1 MVVGVNALR
10 VLAQVSAAEQIVGRE
25 RNHGACHPQL
35 VRNVVVA
42 RRVNSTVRRN
52 NRGILVSKQSMRKV
66 SLTLLLLS
74 LILVA
79 ALPSQAQRRSSGR
92 QIKLS
97 QTASKTCISNEET
110 EGCAIHSSAPEPET
124 GIPNSK
130 VRCSDCVVFGKV
142 IKNPAPCYPHDA
154 KAENI
159 SGEVQVKIVVDELG
173 KVIWAKALS
182 GHQTL
187 QQAAE
192 RAACRARFTPST
204 LIGRKIKVKA
214 VGVMTYKFKLP

>member
-1 MVVGVNALR
+1 M
-10 VLAQVSAAEQIVGRE
+10 
-25 RNHGACHPQL
+25 
-35 VRNVVVA
+35 
-42 RRVNSTVRRN
+42 
-52 NRGILVSKQSMRKV
+52 SKQSMRKV
-66 SLTLLLLS
+66 SVTLLLLS
-74 LILVA
+74 IILVA
-79 ALPSQAQRRSSGR
+79 ALPSQAQRRRSRR
-92 QIKLS
+92 QIKNSEIKLS

-110 EGCAIHSSAPEPET
+110 EGCAIDPSAPEPET
-124 GIPNSK
+124 GIPNSR
-130 VRCSDCVVFGKV
+130 VRCSDCVVYGKV
-142 IKNPAPCYPHDA
+142 IENPAPCYPHEA

-187 QQAAE
+187 QQAAV
-192 RAACRARFTPST
+192 RAACRIRLTPST